1 MSPSDWIGLAAL
13 GVTLHISQ
21 RVANSQLAST
31 IHSMFSKRLDTI
43 ESDNILRDE
52 WISEVENKVSDISGN
67 VKVLESRVGAVER
80 MCDRRHE
87 LRANPGAV
95 T

>member
-21 RVANSQLAST
+21 RVANSQLSNT
-31 IHSMFSKRLDTI
+31 IQDMFSKRLDTV

-52 WISEVENKVSDISGN
+52 WISEVEGKVHEISGKTLVMEN
-67 VKVLESRVGAVER
+67 RLSTVER
-80 MCDRRHE
+80 VCDRRHE
-87 LRANPGAV
+87 PRVSLGGA